1 MILAV
6 GAAGKFAGMVV
17 PELVKR
23 GEDVRGLIHKPEE
36 AARVR
41 KAGAVEVVVGDL
53 MHPEELD
60 AALEGVEQVF
70 YIAPAF
76 LANEGDVGKRFLE
89 AAKRA
94 GVRRFVF
101 SALMDPVLTSLP
113 HHAAKIEVESAVL
126 DSGLEY
132 TFLHP
137 AVFFQNYGA
146 SWAQV
151 MERGVLA
158 EPWSVDTAFSRV
170 DYRDV
175 AEVAAMALTEDRL
188 LYGTFELCAPGW
200 LNRREV
206 ATLMSKVVG
215 REIRAERRDPA
226 ELGDIPGR
234 MKLMYEYY
242 DTHDLLGNSMTL
254 RALLGREPRS
264 LKEYFKE
271 LAAKG

>member
-1 MILAV
+1 
-6 GAAGKFAGMVV
+6 
-17 PELVKR
+17 
-23 GEDVRGLIHKPEE
+23 
-36 AARVR
+36 
-41 KAGAVEVVVGDL
+41 
-53 MHPEELD
+53 
-60 AALEGVEQVF
+60 
-70 YIAPAF
+70 
-76 LANEGDVGKRFLE
+76 
-89 AAKRA
+89 
-94 GVRRFVF
+94 
-101 SALMDPVLTSLP
+101 
-113 HHAAKIEVESAVL
+113 
-126 DSGLEY
+126 
-132 TFLHP
+132 
-137 AVFFQNYGA
+137 
-146 SWAQV
+146 